1 MTISTTDARA
11 LFTKKLID
19 VYRERP
25 VVMGFLRSFFV
36 DKIESTK
43 ELSIEVQ
50 RGTEKVAVDV
60 IRGSIGN
67 RNQFAKSSE
76 KIFVPP
82 YYREYFDATDLSL
95 YDRLF
100 GSTEIDAGVFTAF
113 LEQVAEKLGMLQDKI
128 ERAQEIQCAQVFLT
142 GIVELINGTN
152 IDYKRKA
159 ASLVDLLA
167 GNYWTTNTVDPNEVL
182 EQGSEF
188 VRTKGKGQGIN
199 YNVLLGSEAYNAYV
213 NNDIVKERAD
223 IRNFALD
230 AIRAPQ
236 RESTGGTLHG
246 EVAAGSYKYR
256 LWTYPEF
263 FDNAAGD
270 SVPYLD
276 PKSIII
282 LPENPR
288 FSMGFAAVPQLVTD
302 GIGVIKGKFIFGDYI
317 DEREATHDYDIKS
330 AGLAIPVGV
339 DQIFTAQ
346 VVAT

>member
-11 LFTKKLID
+11 LFTKMLID

-50 RGTEKVAVDV
+50 RGTERVAVDV

-67 RNQFAKSSE
+67 RNSFGKSSE

-100 GSTEIDAGVFTAF
+100 GSTAIDDGVFTAF

-128 ERAQEIQCAQVFLT
+128 ERAQEIQCAQVLLT

-159 ASLVDLLA
+159 ASLDDLGA
-167 GNYWTTNTVDPNEVL
+167 GNYWTTNTVNPNEVL
-182 EQGSEF
+182 EKGSEF

-223 IRNFALD
+223 IRNFGLD

-246 EVAAGSYKYR
+246 EVSAGSYKYR

-263 FDNAAGD
+263 HDNDAGD

-302 GIGVIKGKFIFGDYI
+302 GIGVIKGKYIFGDYI
-317 DEREATHDYDIKS
+317 DEREATHAYDIKS
-330 AGLAIPVGV
+330 AGLAIPVRV
-339 DQIFTAQ
+339 DQIFTSQ